1 MRLDRERSSFEGRG
15 GCSPAGFGWVLGGLW
30 AGSAGA
36 TCLEH
41 SIAVCSA
48 STASSVGACSG
59 FCQFWDPGR
68 DFLYRR
74 MASEARGDLFVKATC
89 LENSDQSLTL
99 FLTE

>member
-15 GCSPAGFGWVLGGLW
+15 GCSPAGFGWALGGLW

-48 STASSVGACSG
+48 STAGSVGACSG
-59 FCQFWDPGR
+59 FCLFWDPGQ
-68 DFLYRR
+68 
-74 MASEARGDLFVKATC
+74 GDGRL
-89 LENSDQSLTL
+89 LRLM
-99 FLTE
+99 